1 MNYSFISYQ
10 RTGSLAESPEGVSY
24 HKNSLAGNTPAPVS
38 EADGGYAHYQ
48 EKIDARKVRA
58 RSESFKDHFSQATL
72 FWNSMSNPERIHIIN
87 AFSFELG
94 KCLEISVRQ
103 QVLEMLANVDLELA
117 TKVGENLG
125 LVVQGSDLT
134 KNSKSSP
141 ALSQLN
147 TMIILT

>member
-1 MNYSFISYQ
+1 
-10 RTGSLAESPEGVSY
+10 
-24 HKNSLAGNTPAPVS
+24 
-38 EADGGYAHYQ
+38 
-48 EKIDARKVRA
+48 
-58 RSESFKDHFSQATL
+58 
-72 FWNSMSNPERIHIIN
+72 MSNPERIHIIN